1 MSPPRKPRTQLPR
14 RALVIHI
21 GGATRPGRRRPLRQC
36 SMKLSMCA
44 AHLPA
49 KPWGRC
55 LKHDSSSRLICG
67 RTTQPPRPPSI
78 TLLARSRWKRAPS
91 QYYAAGSEPSRV
103 LATQGVD
110 QSRAAVPRL
119 WLYRSLP
126 LPRVISQRHAFVCSS
141 LKILLLSAGSS
152 MGLQLQAAGWLSPSH
167 SATRQAGLTKPSPS
181 TQMIAS
187 AEAPADVLSSAQ
199 LDTSTVAG
207 WSGSRST
214 CNTCFREKRIPLAG
228 RLAGSGI
235 PAEVHAPLGLA
246 TPIGLRLRGAG
257 LWLEGSA
264 LSDERA
270 QEGVF
275 AA

>member
-1 MSPPRKPRTQLPR
+1 VQHEIVDVRSTPTGQTLGPVSEARLFVTANLRTYDATSTPAEYHSPREVAMEARTLSV
-14 RALVIHI
+14 L
-21 GGATRPGRRRPLRQC
+21 RRRVGAV
-36 SMKLSMCA
+36 K
-44 AHLPA
+44 
-49 KPWGRC
+49 G
-55 LKHDSSSRLICG
+55 
-67 RTTQPPRPPSI
+67 
-78 TLLARSRWKRAPS
+78 ARNS
-91 QYYAAGSEPSRV
+91 
-103 LATQGVD
+103 GVD

-246 TPIGLRLRGAG
+246 IAHWPSTEGCGALVRGLGVERRAGTGRG
-257 LWLEGSA
+257 LC
-264 LSDERA
+264 R
-270 QEGVF
+270 VVRRC
-275 AA
+275 